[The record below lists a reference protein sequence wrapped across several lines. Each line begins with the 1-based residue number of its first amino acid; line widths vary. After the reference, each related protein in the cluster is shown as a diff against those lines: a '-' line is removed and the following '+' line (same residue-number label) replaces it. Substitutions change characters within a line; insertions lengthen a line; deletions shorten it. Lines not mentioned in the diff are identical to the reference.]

1 MSRIHVT
8 YDIGPAVHQGAG
20 LAKYAERLAVHLL
33 AGQRDAVDLTL
44 FYNAHSGHRP
54 PASLAAAPARTLPL
68 GQLAWRLSVLA
79 GHLTR
84 RPYPGLKAIVNC
96 QLLIVNGQRPT
107 AANHQPLTINNQSIN
122 NQQST
127 INNQQLTI
135 NNQQSTILYHATE
148 HLLPYLP
155 TTPTVLTV
163 HDLIF
168 ERYPQ
173 HHTWRN
179 MLYLRA
185 AMPRYVAAAT
195 AIIAVSQQTK
205 ADLVELYGADADK
218 IFVVYEGIDA
228 AFAPAPAA
236 EMVRVRT
243 QYSPDAPTCS
253 WWARWSRARI
263 TPPRSTR
270 WPGSRRRAS
279 AYRLLV
285 VGGQGWRFAP
295 IRQLVDDLG
304 LAGDV
309 TFTGYVPLADLPPLY
324 TGADCVLLPSLY
336 EGFGFPALE
345 AMACAAPVVC
355 SNASSLPEVAGGAAL
370 HVPPH
375 DPTALAAAVR
385 LVVTQPALA
394 DVLRRRGPIQAARF
408 RWESCAAENRCALS
422 SSSALPARC
431 WRWRRRRR

>member
-1 MSRIHVT
+1 MPPLPVT

-20 LAKYAERLAVHLL
+20 LAQYAERLAVHLL
-33 AGQRDAVDLTL
+33 AGQRAAVDLTL

-54 PASLAAAPARTLPL
+54 SASLAAAPTRTLPL

-79 GHLTR
+79 SHLTH
-84 RPYPGLKAIVNC
+84 RPYPGLTAIVNG
-96 QLLIVNGQRPT
+96 QWLIVNGQRST
-107 AANHQPLTINNQSIN
+107 AVNH
-122 NQQST
+122 
-127 INNQQLTI
+127 QQLTI
-135 NNQQSTILYHATE
+135 NHQQLTIGPSLYHATE

-155 TTPTVLTV
+155 TRPTVLTV

-205 ADLVELYGADADK
+205 ADLVELYGAPAEK
-218 IFVVYEGIDA
+218 IHVVYEGIDA

-236 EMVRVRT
+236 EMARVRT
-243 QYSPDAPTCS
+243 RYSPERPYLLMVGTLEPRKNHAAALHAL
-253 WWARWSRARI
+253 ARLKAHGF
-263 TPPRSTR
+263 PH
-270 WPGSRRRAS
+270 RR
-279 AYRLLV
+279 LV

-295 IRQLVDDLG
+295 IQRLVADLG

-309 TFTGYVPLADLPPLY
+309 AFTGYVPLADLPPLY

-336 EGFGFPALE
+336 EGFGFPVLE

-355 SNASSLPEVAGGAAL
+355 SNASSLPEVAGDAAL
-370 HVPPH
+370 LVPPT
-375 DPTALAAAVR
+375 DAQALADAVA
-385 LVVTQPALA
+385 LILTQPALA
-394 DVLRRRGPIQAARF
+394 AALRQRGLQQAARF
-408 RWESCAAENRCALS
+408 RWETCAAQTVAVYRWAESNRLR
-422 SSSALPARC
+422 L
-431 WRWRRRRR
+431 